1 MRRIAFAAMFG
12 LLLVALIA
20 PVASAARPAP
30 SFRAHSSA
38 AAPGGSL
45 KVIAKVVFAARGST
59 FSASATV
66 HFGGTTGDVTVDL
79 NRRGASF
86 VAGAKVPVP
95 ADQPSAPVAVDVT
108 ITYNGTP
115 YAVPTFWARI
125 EAATP

>member
-1 MRRIAFAAMFG
+1 MRRIAFGAVVG

-45 KVIAKVVFAARGST
+45 KVLAKVVFAASGST

-66 HFGGTTGDVTVDL
+66 HFGGATRDVTVDL
-79 NRRGASF
+79 TRRGRSF
-86 VAGAKVPVP
+86 VAGGKVPVP
-95 ADQPSAPVAVDVT
+95 ADQPLAPVAVDVT

-115 YAVPTFWARI
+115 YAVPTFWALI
-125 EAATP
+125 QADTP